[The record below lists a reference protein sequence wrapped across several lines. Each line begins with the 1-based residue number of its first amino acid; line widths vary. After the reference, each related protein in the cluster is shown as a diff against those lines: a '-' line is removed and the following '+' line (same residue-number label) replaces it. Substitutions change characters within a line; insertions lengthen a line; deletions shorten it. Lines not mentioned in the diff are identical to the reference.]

1 MEDAIQRLPDG
12 LDTHIG
18 DEGGAALSV
27 GQKQLICL
35 ARALLRKAKVS
46 QPSVCLSKMSVLVSS
61 PQVSC
66 VVCGGVCLGV
76 WCAAIYQVV
85 VLDEASSSVDPRTDH
100 VIHQTI
106 RRYCVGAT
114 LIIVAHRLQ
123 VCLYRPRHTTRPP
136 YSPSLSVCVSLWCLA
151 CRV

>member
-35 ARALLRKAKVS
+35 ARALLRKAKV
-46 QPSVCLSKMSVLVSS
+46 
-61 PQVSC
+61 
-66 VVCGGVCLGV
+66 
-76 WCAAIYQVV
+76 V

-123 VCLYRPRHTTRPP
+123 SVMDVDRIFVMEDGQIIEDGAPEKLLEHPASLFSRLVAQQHTAHHQHGAGAGAGGIIG
-136 YSPSLSVCVSLWCLA
+136 SPLTMA
-151 CRV
+151 PI